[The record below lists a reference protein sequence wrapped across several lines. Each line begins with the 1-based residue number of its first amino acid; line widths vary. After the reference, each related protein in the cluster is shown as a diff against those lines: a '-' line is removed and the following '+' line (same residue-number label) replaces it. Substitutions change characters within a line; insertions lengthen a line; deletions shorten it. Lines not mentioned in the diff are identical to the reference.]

1 MLEDVDYLQLITS
14 SQLLSANPVQ
24 IVDRDPGAGTRARD
38 VECQNVFRQ
47 KYLCLEGVS
56 GARPFVRTTC
66 HNRPAGCISSKN
78 HPTGASQQLFHK
90 PEPKEALPQGMITET
105 EERTH
110 QPSTLKAIIERLP
123 DGIVVVDSD
132 GIIRFANPAAE
143 RLFDRRADDLVGTS
157 FGFPVVVG
165 ETTEIDIVQRG
176 GGGVVYAE
184 LRVVETEWDDEHV
197 EIVSLRDITD
207 RKQAQERAH
216 QLLAERE
223 ARLEAEAASKAKS
236 EFLAIMS
243 HELRT
248 PLNAVLGYSEL
259 MELGISGPINDKMRE
274 QIGRIRMSAIHL
286 LGLVNDILDLAKVE
300 AGRLQVSSV
309 PCSATGTLTAAIALI
324 QPQAGSR
331 GLDLTVT
338 TSDASSLVYRGD
350 DERVRQIL
358 INLLSNAVKFTDPGG
373 KITVDVEWAKSPDPD
388 TRLQASR
395 SYLRFSVADTGAG
408 IPEDKLLSIFDP
420 FVQAESGHS
429 RTREGSGLGLTISRR
444 LARLMGGDLTVK
456 SKVGSGSTFSLWLPA
471 ETLVKEVEPASTI
484 AGQSVMPHRE
494 LEGIGD
500 VGHALL
506 RQMETTVERI
516 VERIRRDRDLS
527 VAAGLKFSQVADHL
541 GALLADIGSALVVM
555 EEAKGA
561 SSPTLA
567 DAVEIQRLISER
579 HGAQRH
585 RLGWTESD
593 LRREFMVVRE
603 ELENL
608 VRNASEFG
616 DPLPVEDGTAVIGR
630 FLDQAEYV
638 AVRALQA
645 GRSWAGGGRREAGS
659 YVRDSAVQISG

>member
-1 MLEDVDYLQLITS
+1 MNRCRTEDLAD
-14 SQLLSANPVQ
+14 
-24 IVDRDPGAGTRARD
+24 
-38 VECQNVFRQ
+38 
-47 KYLCLEGVS
+47 
-56 GARPFVRTTC
+56 
-66 HNRPAGCISSKN
+66 
-78 HPTGASQQLFHK
+78 
-90 PEPKEALPQGMITET
+90 GMITET
-105 EERTH
+105 EERAS

-123 DGIVVVDSD
+123 DGIVVVDSH

-143 RLFDRRADDLVGTS
+143 RLFDRSADDLVGTS

-184 LRVVETEWDDEHV
+184 LRVVDTEWDDEQV

-207 RKQAQERAH
+207 RKQAQERAQ

-248 PLNAVLGYSEL
+248 PLNAVVGYSEL
-259 MELGISGPINDKMRE
+259 MELGISGPVNDKMRE
-274 QIGRIRMSAIHL
+274 QIGRIRLSAIHL

-300 AGRLQVSSV
+300 AGRLQVSSS
-309 PCSATGTLTAAIALI
+309 PCAANGTLAAALALT
-324 QPQAGSR
+324 QPQAAAR
-331 GLDLTVT
+331 GLDLIVA
-338 TSDASSLVYRGD
+338 SYDDAPLVYRGD

-358 INLLSNAVKFTDPGG
+358 VNLLSNAIKFTSPGG
-373 KITVDVEWAKSPDPD
+373 QITVDVTWAKSPDPD

-395 SYLRFSVADTGAG
+395 SYLRFNVADTGEG

-420 FVQAESGHS
+420 FMQAESGLS

-456 SKVGSGSTFSLWLPA
+456 STVGSGSTFSLWLPA
-471 ETLVKEVEPASTI
+471 ETVVSDVETAPAI
-484 AGQSVMPHRE
+484 AGESVMPQRE
-494 LEGIGD
+494 VEGLGD
-500 VGHALL
+500 VGKAMLL
-506 RQMETTVERI
+506 EVRKTVETI
-516 VERIRRDRDLS
+516 VERIRRDRNLS
-527 VAAGLKFSQVADHL
+527 VAAGLKFSQLADHL
-541 GALLADIGSALVVM
+541 GALLADIGGALMVM

-585 RLGWTESD
+585 RLGWSESD
-593 LRREFMVVRE
+593 VRREFMVVRE

-616 DPLPVEDGTAVIGR
+616 DPLPVEDGIAVIGR

-645 GRSWAGGGRREAGS
+645 GRS
-659 YVRDSAVQISG
+659 

>member
-1 MLEDVDYLQLITS
+1 M
-14 SQLLSANPVQ
+14 
-24 IVDRDPGAGTRARD
+24 
-38 VECQNVFRQ
+38 
-47 KYLCLEGVS
+47 EG
-56 GARPFVRTTC
+56 
-66 HNRPAGCISSKN
+66 
-78 HPTGASQQLFHK
+78 L
-90 PEPKEALPQGMITET
+90 PEGMITET
-105 EERTH
+105 EERTS
-110 QPSTLKAIIERLP
+110 QPSSLKAIIERLP
-123 DGIVVVDSD
+123 DGIVVLDSH

-143 RLFDRRADDLVGTS
+143 RLFDRRAEDLVGTS

-184 LRVVETEWDDEHV
+184 LRVVETEWDEEQV
-197 EIVSLRDITD
+197 QIVSLRDITD
-207 RKQAQERAH
+207 RKQAQERAQ

-274 QIGRIRMSAIHL
+274 QIGRIRLSAVHL

-300 AGRLQVSSV
+300 AGRLQVSSA
-309 PCSATGTLTAAIALI
+309 PCAASATLTAAIALI
-324 QPQAGSR
+324 QPQAAAR
-331 GLDLTVT
+331 GLDLIVT
-338 TSDASSLVYRGD
+338 ECDDPALVYRGD

-358 INLLSNAVKFTDPGG
+358 VNLLSNAVKFTPPGG
-373 KITVDVEWAKSPDPD
+373 EITVDVKWAKSPDAD

-395 SYLRFSVADTGAG
+395 SYLRFSVADTGEG

-420 FVQAESGHS
+420 FMQAESGLS

-456 SKVGSGSTFSLWLPA
+456 SEVGSGSTFSLWLPA
-471 ETLVKEVEPASTI
+471 EMLGKDVESAPTI
-484 AGQSVMPHRE
+484 AGHSLIPQRE
-494 LEGIGD
+494 VEGLGD
-500 VGHALL
+500 VGNAMLL
-506 RQMETTVERI
+506 QVRITVEKI
-516 VERIRRDRDLS
+516 VERIRGDRNLS

-541 GALLADIGSALVVM
+541 AALLADIGGALVVM

-585 RLGWTESD
+585 RLGWNESD
-593 LRREFMVVRE
+593 LRREFMMIRE

-616 DPLPVEDGTAVIGR
+616 DPLPVEDGIAVIGR

-645 GRSWAGGGRREAGS
+645 GRS
-659 YVRDSAVQISG
+659 